1 MFSVVL
7 YFCVRNLGEIINMN
21 ISAVSYAMSAP
32 KKVAF
37 GNQQSY
43 TPAGFSSP
51 VTPEQLKDGL
61 LKDIKQVVKP
71 EQGKTQ
77 LTPEQQQII
86 DIVGKHVTALHNS
99 GKLQNAYASGA
110 IDFLYGGLNHEAGQK
125 YFLQNYKNW
134 NLEGVN

>member
-86 DIVGKHVTALHNS
+86 DIVGKHVTVLHNS
-99 GKLQNAYASGA
+99 GKLQNAYDSGA

>member
-1 MFSVVL
+1 
-7 YFCVRNLGEIINMN
+7 MN

-43 TPAGFSSP
+43 TPAGFSAP

-86 DIVGKHVTALHNS
+86 DIVVRCYRFLIRRIEPRSRSEIFPA
-99 GKLQNAYASGA
+99 KL
-110 IDFLYGGLNHEAGQK
+110 
-125 YFLQNYKNW
+125 
-134 NLEGVN
+134 

>member
-1 MFSVVL
+1 
-7 YFCVRNLGEIINMN
+7 MN

-51 VTPEQLKDGL
+51 VTPAQLKDGL

-99 GKLQNAYASGA
+99 GKLQNAYDSGA

>member
-1 MFSVVL
+1 MVL

-43 TPAGFSSP
+43 TPAGFSAP

-99 GKLQNAYASGA
+99 GKLQNAYDSGA